1 MRMAYRLVAMQAL
14 VAIIIA
20 LLWLYNGLVSS
31 VSAILGG
38 LAAVLPSL
46 FFAYYFF
53 AVRYARQ
60 VGRIVKAFYWGE
72 LIKLLSSAFLIV
84 MIPKIWPQVEL
95 LPLFVGFAAACTA
108 IGWTPLL
115 ERRR

>member
-1 MRMAYRLVAMQAL
+1 MRMAYRLVAMQML
-14 VAIIIA
+14 IAIMIA
-20 LLWLYNGLVSS
+20 VLWLYHGPVSS
-31 VSAILGG
+31 ISAILGG
-38 LAAVLPSL
+38 LAAVIPSL

-53 AVRYARQ
+53 AVNYARQ
-60 VGRIVKAFYWGE
+60 AGRIIKAFYWGE

-84 MIPKIWPQVEL
+84 LIPKIWPQVEL
-95 LPLFVGFAAACTA
+95 LPLIVGFAAACTA

>member
-1 MRMAYRLVAMQAL
+1 MAYRLVAMQTM

-20 LLWLYNGLVSS
+20 VLWLYNGLISS
-31 VSAILGG
+31 ASAILGG

-53 AVRYARQ
+53 AVKYARQ
-60 VGRIVKAFYWGE
+60 AGRIIKAFYWGE

-84 MIPKIWPQVEL
+84 MIPKLWPQVEL

-115 ERRR
+115 ERKR